1 MSILTGM
8 IAPTSGHY
16 NIRYTSEVN
25 QGSRQTGV
33 LTDVQTDVQTD
44 VLTDVQTVTETGAN
58 TPLSGL
64 NGAQKHCE
72 NHPIDPDID
81 ICDGQKKPR
90 TNAQTNAQTNIL
102 SDKPITR
109 VDIEGQTERLSKNSV
124 YVKAGWVQWVWSVVC
139 SGYKQI
145 VEGDQSDSQNVKSEV

>member
-25 QGSRQTGV
+25 QGSRQT
-33 LTDVQTDVQTD
+33 D

-58 TPLSGL
+58 TPLSGP
-64 NGAQKHCE
+64 NCAQKHCE
-72 NHPIDPDID
+72 NHPIDPEIN

-90 TNAQTNAQTNIL
+90 TNAQTNIL
-102 SDKPITR
+102 TDKQITR
-109 VDIEGQTERLSKNSV
+109 VDIEGQTVRLSKNSAD
-124 YVKAGWVQWVWSVVC
+124 VKYGWVQCVWSVVC

-145 VEGDQSDSQNVKSEV
+145 VEGDQNDSQNVKSQV